1 MAIWHPGEGRQRE
14 KSGAAAG
21 PPGRGRQGPGS
32 WALPVFLLSLR
43 FFPEGYRG
51 NQCRARARPSLRLR
65 GELCPSWDR
74 AQGPEEAKHPPPK
87 QEDWNA
93 TDSTVTV
100 TTWDRQ
106 GHEGRISS
114 RDRGGREQPPVGEML
129 GEPQPPSSPET
140 KAGGCKVWQF
150 GLQVLVSIR
159 HPGRPLASLG
169 PCASAPQ
176 GEEEAAL
183 PAATVCLGRLKG
195 PVKWALWSLKL
206 GRWGAEG
213 GESGHLSPGW

>member
-1 MAIWHPGEGRQRE
+1 MAPRTGEAEGEVGGCCRPPR
-14 KSGAAAG
+14 KGASGT
-21 PPGRGRQGPGS
+21 RILGS
-32 WALPVFLLSLR
+32 PRLLTVTPL
-43 FFPEGYRG
+43 FPEGYRG